1 MAHMRG
7 GIRTTPISTGEQAES
22 DSPSQ
27 DWHEVRNEETHCNV
41 GETERMISGLAGGGL
56 IFRSVMRPVS
66 PLSGVTAL
74 LGFALVYRA
83 LTGRC
88 PAYHAMGISTVDRA
102 DTSSL
107 GRRKVHTRRA
117 LKIEESID
125 IDRSAEDLYG
135 FWRQLDNL
143 PTVMSYVRS
152 VNVIDD
158 RKSHWVINTL
168 PGFPT
173 IEWDAEIIN
182 DVKNERIGWRTL
194 QGSSVD
200 HAGSVQFQSNDKG
213 RTTIIL
219 TLQYDPPAGP
229 IGAAV
234 AALFGQAPD
243 QKIVSDLERFKQAM
257 ESHAP
262 SSKSSS

>member
-7 GIRTTPISTGEQAES
+7 GIRTTPRSRRERAES
-22 DSPSQ
+22 DSHNQ
-27 DWHEVRNEETHCNV
+27 EWREERGQEPQGNV

-56 IFRSVMRPVS
+56 VFRSVMRPLS

-74 LGFALVYRA
+74 LGLALVYRA

-88 PAYHAMGISTVDRA
+88 PAYHAMGISTQDRT
-102 DTSSL
+102 DTASL
-107 GRRKVHTRRA
+107 GRRKVHTSRA
-117 LKIEESID
+117 LKIEESVD
-125 IDRSAEDLYG
+125 IERSAQDLYE

-143 PTVMSYVRS
+143 PTVMTQVRS
-152 VNVIDD
+152 IEVLDD

-168 PGFPT
+168 PGAPT

-194 QGSSVD
+194 HGSSVD
-200 HAGSVQFQSNDKG
+200 HAGSVHFHSIDKG
-213 RTTIIL
+213 HTKVIL

-234 AALFGQAPD
+234 AALFGQGPG
-243 QKIVSDLERFKQAM
+243 QKIANDLERFKQAM

-262 SSKSSS
+262 SSKS